1 MKWQGEE
8 KLSWNAADGTHE
20 QTPSMQRKEA
30 KHEPSVGLETLPDEV
45 LLLICSLLSPSA
57 WCTLMTVN
65 KRFNDLAADNSLWEL
80 IIPPKWKAESVNII
94 SPPNDRLATDQI
106 VNWWKGED
114 KSKLPFLRQCITAKK
129 TISWRKAFLLWA
141 KTESEYLLRLQTD
154 SLPFP
159 LWIKDAATFNIAPN
173 SALPLGVIRSS
184 RQGYG
189 KPSFFCTSIHQHL
202 LRSLDKRCNQ
212 RIAWKREIEFCAS
225 PLSKPSLQRGVYPYN
240 WPRV

>member
-45 LLLICSLLSPSA
+45 LLLICSQLSPSE
-57 WCTLMTVN
+57 WCTLMIVN

-94 SPPNDRLATDQI
+94 SPPPPNDRLASDQI
-106 VNWWKGED
+106 INWWKGED
-114 KSKLPFLRQCITAKK
+114 KPKLPFLRQCITAKK

-159 LWIKDAATFNIAPN
+159 LWIKDAATFNIAN

-189 KPSFFCTSIHQHL
+189 KQ
-202 LRSLDKRCNQ
+202 SL
-212 RIAWKREIEFCAS
+212 F
-225 PLSKPSLQRGVYPYN
+225 
-240 WPRV
+240 